1 MRSYLVPIQ
10 AAFLLFPVLAALFSL
25 PYVVAQYRRYGAL
38 LLFRV
43 LVVYSLI
50 LYLMC
55 AFFLTALPL
64 PPISQVAKM
73 TTPIRQL
80 HPFHFVQ
87 VFLQESCLVP
97 GDPSTWLPALR
108 QGCFY
113 QPAFNLLLLFPLGV
127 YLRYYFKRGWAST
140 LLLVFSVTL
149 CFELIQYSALFGI
162 YPRPYRMFDV
172 DDLFLN
178 TLGGMLGFWLTPALS
193 WLLPTRQQLDTLSY
207 RKGRRVS
214 YPRRLVAFCLDW
226 GLLAGLVTLAH
237 RGLGWPGLRDLL
249 GLRSWGA
256 ALLYLG
262 LVLLYFVALPWLTGG
277 RTLGKALVGLKLA
290 GEGGERPRFWQIL
303 VRQGML
309 YLVFLPAPVVAL
321 RLFERRAA
329 LSQGLNLPV
338 LVLFSLLG
346 LVSAFFVFSL
356 FAAGLTRQHRL
367 PYDKLAGTENRSTVA
382 RRGGE
387 EASRP

>member
-97 GDPSTWLPALR
+97 SDPSTWLPALR

-193 WLLPTRQQLDTLSY
+193 WLLPTRQQLDTL
-207 RKGRRVS
+207 
-214 YPRRLVAFCLDW
+214 C
-226 GLLAGLVTLAH
+226 
-237 RGLGWPGLRDLL
+237 
-249 GLRSWGA
+249 
-256 ALLYLG
+256 LLYTS
-262 LVLLYFVALPWLTGG
+262 YSTA
-277 RTLGKALVGLKLA
+277 
-290 GEGGERPRFWQIL
+290 EGTKR
-303 VRQGML
+303 
-309 YLVFLPAPVVAL
+309 
-321 RLFERRAA
+321 
-329 LSQGLNLPV
+329 
-338 LVLFSLLG
+338 
-346 LVSAFFVFSL
+346 
-356 FAAGLTRQHRL
+356 
-367 PYDKLAGTENRSTVA
+367 
-382 RRGGE
+382 
-387 EASRP
+387 